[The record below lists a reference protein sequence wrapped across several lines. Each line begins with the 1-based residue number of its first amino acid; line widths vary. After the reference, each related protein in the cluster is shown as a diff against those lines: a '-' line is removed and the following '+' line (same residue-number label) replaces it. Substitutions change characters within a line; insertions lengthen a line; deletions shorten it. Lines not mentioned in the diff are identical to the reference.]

1 MPPGYRR
8 RVSDRQPWTN
18 PRLRAAWARQDWA
31 AIFCEYRRVAG
42 ISQRELEP
50 LVGMDQPYISKVE
63 RGIKKITSA
72 EVIDRITRGLNV
84 PEELGGVP
92 AREQDLSDWLPPP
105 ELRERIAHAHS
116 TGRADVRVADWIGE
130 VLASHRRAEDQVG
143 GRELWP
149 VVRSQLDSVTRLIP
163 DASGATADKLLS
175 LAAEHAHWL
184 SWVAA
189 QENRPGVALS
199 WLDLAQGWASEAGAY
214 DLTSWVTRVR
224 SHYVLTHKDPLRAL
238 RIAEGARVAPPGRG
252 LSPAAEAIAAHTEG
266 MAAAAAGE
274 RDRAR
279 RLSDEAYQLALRVPD
294 PGERP
299 GWLYWLDP
307 VRAQLQ
313 RADMAYAVRD
323 WSDAAALY
331 AASLGDL
338 EGFPRDHAYYS
349 DRYQDARSR
358 I

>member
-1 MPPGYRR
+1 M
-8 RVSDRQPWTN
+8 
-18 PRLRAAWARQDWA
+18 A
-31 AIFCEYRRVAG
+31 
-42 ISQRELEP
+42 
-50 LVGMDQPYISKVE
+50 QPYISDIERRKVQ
-63 RGIKKITSA
+63 ITSH

-84 PEELGGVP
+84 PDELGGVP
-92 AREQDLSDWLPPP
+92 AREQDLSEWMPPP
-105 ELRERIAHAHS
+105 ELRGRIAHAHS
-116 TGRADVRVADWIGE
+116 TGRADMRVADWIGE

-143 GRELWP
+143 GRDLWP

-163 DASGATADKLLS
+163 NASGAAADKLLT
-175 LAAEHAHWL
+175 LAGEHAHWL
-184 SWVAA
+184 SWVSA
-189 QENRPGVALS
+189 QEGRLGVALS

-214 DLTSWVTRVR
+214 DLSSWVTRVR
-224 SHYVLTHKDPLRAL
+224 SHYVLTHRDPLRAM
-238 RIAEGARVAPPGRG
+238 RIAEGARIAPPGRG

-266 MAAAAAGE
+266 MAAAAIGE

-279 RLSDEAYQLALRVPD
+279 RLSDEAYGLALQASD

-331 AASLGDL
+331 SASLGDL
-338 EGFPRDHAYYS
+338 ENFPRDHEYYS
-349 DRYQDARSR
+349 ARYKDARSR
-358 I
+358 T

>member
-1 MPPGYRR
+1 M
-8 RVSDRQPWTN
+8 
-18 PRLRAAWARQDWA
+18 A
-31 AIFCEYRRVAG
+31 
-42 ISQRELEP
+42 
-50 LVGMDQPYISKVE
+50 QPYISEVE
-63 RGIKKITSA
+63 RQKVQITSH
-72 EVIDRITRGLNV
+72 EVIARITQGLNV

-92 AREQDLSDWLPPP
+92 RREQDLSEWMPPP

-116 TGRADVRVADWIGE
+116 TGRADLRVADWIGE

-163 DASGATADKLLS
+163 DASGATADKLLT
-175 LAAEHAHWL
+175 LAGEHAHWL
-184 SWVAA
+184 SWVSA
-189 QENRPGVALS
+189 QEGRIGVALS

-214 DLTSWVTRVR
+214 DLSSWILRVR

-238 RIAEGARVAPPGRG
+238 RIAEGARVVPPGRG
-252 LSPAAEAIAAHTEG
+252 LSPATEAIAAHTEG
-266 MAAAAAGE
+266 MAAAAVGE

-279 RLSDEAYQLALRVPD
+279 RLSDEAHELALQASA

-331 AASLGDL
+331 ADSLGAL
-338 EGFPRDHAYYS
+338 EDFPRDHAYYS
-349 DRYQDARSR
+349 ARHEDARSR
-358 I
+358 T

>member
-1 MPPGYRR
+1 M
-8 RVSDRQPWTN
+8 SDRQPWTN
-18 PRLRAAWARQDWA
+18 PRLRAAWARKDWA
-31 AIFCEYRRVAG
+31 AIFREYRRVTG
-42 ISQRELEP
+42 LSQRELEP
-50 LVGMDQPYISKVE
+50 LVGMAQPYISVIE
-63 RGIKKITSA
+63 RGNKQITSA

-92 AREQDLSDWLPPP
+92 AREQDLSEWMPPP
-105 ELRERIAHAHS
+105 ELRERIAHAHT
-116 TGRADVRVADWIGE
+116 TGSPDVRTADWISE
-130 VLASHRRAEDQVG
+130 VLATYRRAEDQVG
-143 GRELWP
+143 GRELWS
-149 VVRSQLDSVTRLIP
+149 VVRSQLDSVTRSIP
-163 DASGATADKLLS
+163 DASGATADKLLT
-175 LAAEHAHWL
+175 LAGEHAHWL

-189 QENRPGVALS
+189 QEGRMGVALS

-214 DLTSWVTRVR
+214 DLSSWVTRVR
-224 SHYVLTHKDPLRAL
+224 SHYVLTHNDPLRAM
-238 RIAEGARVAPPGRG
+238 RIAEGARIAPPGRS
-252 LSPAAEAIAAHTEG
+252 LSPAAEAIAAHTQG

-279 RLSDEAYQLALRVPD
+279 QLSDQAYELALRVPD

-331 AASLGDL
+331 GASLSDL
-338 EGFPRDHAYYS
+338 EGYPRDHAYYS
-349 DRYQDARSR
+349 ARYDDARSR
-358 I
+358 A